1 MRPLRVLAGSGLFV
15 QLVMAVAY
23 LPSARLGFRHEP
35 GVETNLVL
43 GAGIAVM
50 PGTGITLDG
59 NIGFALLQHM
69 GVAHYRLAAT
79 AYPLSAGRLGLEL
92 AFEHDQWV
100 EWYAGENRAVG
111 MVLARPLPSLE
122 FGLGAAW
129 RAPVYGDSANP
140 DAYSSPFN
148 WRSDWPEWNLLYDL
162 RWRFVNGPRFGLGAY
177 LANHDGWYLRNP
189 QQFPFG
195 MDADYRS
202 GDYLFTA
209 RLGSNIQGLSGL
221 LFSLGEVRLDVG
233 VKRVF

>member
-1 MRPLRVLAGSGLFV
+1 MKRLRLLAAIGLLA
-15 QLVMAVAY
+15 QLAMAVAY
-23 LPSARLGFRHEP
+23 LPSARVGFRHEP

-50 PGTGITLDG
+50 PGAGITLDG
-59 NIGFALLQHM
+59 NIGFALLEQM
-69 GVAHYRLAAT
+69 GIAHYRLGAT
-79 AYPLSAGRLGLEL
+79 AYPLWAERLGLEL

-111 MVLARPLPSLE
+111 MVRVRPRPGFE

-140 DAYSSPFN
+140 DSYSSPFN
-148 WRSDWPEWNLLYDL
+148 WQSDWPEWNLLYEL
-162 RWRFVNGPRFGLGAY
+162 SWRFVSSPRFGLGAY

-195 MDADYRS
+195 FDADYRN
-202 GDYLFTA
+202 GDYLFAA
-209 RLGSNIQGLSGL
+209 RLGSNIKGLSGL
-221 LFSLGEVRLDVG
+221 LFSLGELRLDLG